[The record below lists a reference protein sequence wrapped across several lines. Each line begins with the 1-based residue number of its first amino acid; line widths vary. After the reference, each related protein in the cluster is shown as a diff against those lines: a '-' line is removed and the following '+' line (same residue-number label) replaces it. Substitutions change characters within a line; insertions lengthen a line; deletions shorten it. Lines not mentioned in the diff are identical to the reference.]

1 MSFWWCL
8 FRWFLCMKRIVL
20 GIYTRLARHDFN
32 FTVVGDGSVAFA
44 GRLRA
49 IVGHQHD
56 RWNVGGVRGDGGLWS
71 PRYHH
76 ATTAVVLVSILGA
89 ACVPMLWGRDSREDI
104 VAVWYSMG
112 GVIFFQVSKFL
123 SSPPPP
129 LTLRRMF
136 LMKVPEEGRFS
147 GGRDSSYQS
156 WR

>member
-1 MSFWWCL
+1 
-8 FRWFLCMKRIVL
+8 MKRIVL

-49 IVGHQHD
+49 IVGHQCD